1 MTNGKYQ
8 DIDEIEKNYIKLNSL
23 THTLFHLSTCSLSK
37 NFDGLEYLIKT
48 TNQSLDVIAISES
61 KIKTNMDITTNINL
75 PKYSIEYNKI
85 DSHIG

>member
-1 MTNGKYQ
+1 MVNIKTLMKQ
-8 DIDEIEKNYIKLNSL
+8 KKNYIKVNSL
-23 THTLFHLSTCSLSK
+23 THTLFYLSTCSLSK
-37 NFDGLEYLIKT
+37 NFDDLEYLIKT

-61 KIKTNMDITTNINL
+61 KIKSNMDITTNINL